1 MTLVLA
7 IMNIFQGAPK
17 QFKINEVTGEISCEE
32 LDRET
37 TQEHLLVVILEDQS
51 NSDSC
56 TVKITVSDVN
66 DNQPQFASS
75 TPQVLT
81 LTDKMKDGDAVF
93 QFSATDMD
101 IGWNG
106 RVLFD
111 LMEDP
116 SESLEVLP
124 DTGKLILRYYICKI
138 FYL

>member
-1 MTLVLA
+1 M
-7 IMNIFQGAPK
+7 
-17 QFKINEVTGEISCEE
+17 
-32 LDRET
+32 
-37 TQEHLLVVILEDQS
+37 
-51 NSDSC
+51 
-56 TVKITVSDVN
+56 KITVSDVN

-81 LTDKMKDGDAVF
+81 LTDKMKDGDTVF